1 VFWQLFPIIN
11 IILFRNITRKFD
23 VFVKINKNRQLVS
36 PFLTKKNFCEF
47 YILDSQEQKKI
58 SKGETK
64 MIIGVPKEIKNNENR
79 VALTPAGV
87 VSFIKAGHRVLVEK
101 NAGIGSGFAN
111 EDYASAGAEIIEQA
125 ADVWAQAEMI
135 MKVKEPLESEYQ
147 YFRPGLIL
155 FTYLHLAAEPSLAK
169 ALKEKEVAAI
179 AYETV
184 EVNRTLPLL
193 TPMSEVAGRMAAQI
207 GAQFLQKTN
216 GGKGILLAGV
226 PGVSRGKVTII
237 GGGIV
242 GTNAAKMAIG
252 LGADVTII
260 DLNAERLRQLD
271 DIFGNQI
278 KTLMSN
284 PFNIA
289 EAVAEADLLIGA
301 VLIPGAKAPKLVTE
315 EMVKTMKPGSVIV
328 DVAIDQGGIVETSDH
343 VTTHDNPTYVKHGVV
358 HYAVANM
365 PGAVPRTSTMAL
377 TNVTVPYALQIA
389 NKGFVKAIQENPA
402 LKRGVNVLNGEI
414 TYEAVAKDLSYDYVT
429 VEAALEKE
437 TATV

>member
-1 VFWQLFPIIN
+1 MI
-11 IILFRNITRKFD
+11 D
-23 VFVKINKNRQLVS
+23 
-36 PFLTKKNFCEF
+36 
-47 YILDSQEQKKI
+47 
-58 SKGETK
+58 

-87 VSFIKAGHRVLVEK
+87 NQFVSAGHKVLIEK
-101 NAGIGSGFAN
+101 DAGIGSGFSN
-111 EDYASAGAEIIEQA
+111 EDYAQAGAEIIEDA
-125 ADVWAQAEMI
+125 AEVWAQAEMI
-135 MKVKEPLESEYQ
+135 MKVKEPLPSEYN
-147 YFRPGLIL
+147 YFRENLIL
-155 FTYLHLAAEPSLAK
+155 FTYLHLAAEPALTK
-169 ALKEKEVAAI
+169 ALKEKGVIAI

-184 EVNRTLPLL
+184 QVGRTLPLL
-193 TPMSEVAGRMAAQI
+193 TPMSEVAGRMSVQI
-207 GAQFLQKTN
+207 GAQFLEKTK

-226 PGVSRGKVTII
+226 PGVNRGKVTII
-237 GGGIV
+237 GGGVV

-260 DLNAERLRQLD
+260 DLSADRLRQLD

-284 PFNIA
+284 PYNIA
-289 EAVAEADLLIGA
+289 NAVRESDLLIGA

-315 EMVKTMKPGSVIV
+315 EMVKTMSPGSVIV

-365 PGAVPRTSTMAL
+365 PGAVPRTSTLAL

-389 NKGFVKAIQENPA
+389 NKGVLKAIADNPA
-402 LKRGVNVLNGEI
+402 LKLGVNVAKGEI
-414 TYEAVAKDLSYDYVT
+414 TYEAVARDLGYNYVP
-429 VEAALEKE
+429 VESAFEKE
-437 TATV
+437 LVL